1 MVTVTEID
9 RKAAE
14 ELRAVLADM
23 SGFWFAPGDT
33 GPLCAALARHRAQ
46 TEAHLLEKIH
56 RSAVRLAPTDRLST
70 PGNDETSLPAY
81 EAQRRQQRPAAMA

>member
-56 RSAVRLAPTDRLST
+56 RSAVRLAPTDRLAKA
-70 PGNDETSLPAY
+70 GNDEVPANTY
-81 EAQRRQQRPAAMA
+81 GSRRPNPRPAAIA